1 MKRDWLWIGACFGL
15 GEVLYYTIR
24 PVVIFWILTIAI
36 LIAGICLLRKF
47 INAKADS
54 ERDAYAKDV
63 RRAVLI
69 CSIAFFIGAARLALA
84 MRPPAMPSEG
94 DILTVEDIQEKND
107 KLVITAGHAL
117 IYLKSGD
124 GYAGDIP
131 LCGTLGSGPDVPNVD
146 NSDIKIGNRIIV
158 TGSFQEN
165 SHATNPGQFD
175 FDIYY
180 RAKGIY
186 YTGFADDVTIVSRKV
201 NWPKQL
207 MHDLRNCISAK
218 IKQVYNENDAGFL
231 IAALLGDKS
240 SLDENMNDLY
250 RRNGIAHLLAI
261 SGLHIAIIGKGL
273 YDLLRKRFSFRTSGI
288 IAGIWIIL
296 YTVFTGA
303 SVSTVRAC
311 IMLLIAFLAGVKGRK
326 ADLLNSAGFAAT
338 FVLMMSPYEL
348 FNCGM
353 LLSFGSVL
361 GIGVVS
367 RELSKKL
374 VKERADKSNEKNQ
387 LNLDSK
393 ESKEQGTLIAKN
405 KSADIWRKEL
415 TKLEEAFIV
424 SFSVQLFTLPIMSY
438 FFFEISIYGIF
449 LNLIVIPLMTFVV
462 WSGIAS
468 VILSFIFMIL
478 AKISALSG
486 HYIISLY
493 SWLCSLCDK
502 LPCHTILIGRPKL
515 WQIVIYYFFLLAVL
529 YWRRCHAQI
538 LKLLSWMSGRET
550 EST

>member
-24 PVVIFWILTIAI
+24 PVVIFWILTIVI
-36 LIAGICLLRKF
+36 LIAGICLLRKIF
-47 INAKADS
+47 GAELSGAEGNGAKADS
-54 ERDAYAKDV
+54 ERAAYAKDV
-63 RRAVLI
+63 RRAVVI
-69 CSIAFFIGAARLALA
+69 CSIAFFVGAGRLALA
-84 MRPPAMPSEG
+84 MIPPEMPTEG

-117 IYLKSGD
+117 IYF
-124 GYAGDIP
+124 
-131 LCGTLGSGPDVPNVD
+131 GTLGSGPDVPNVD
-146 NSDIKIGNRIIV
+146 NSGIKIGNKIIV

-180 RAKGIY
+180 RAKEIY

-207 MHDLRNCISAK
+207 MHDLRQIISTK
-218 IKQVYNENDAGFL
+218 IKLVYNENDAGFL

-303 SVSTVRAC
+303 SVSTLRAC

-353 LLSFGSVL
+353 LLSFGAVL

-393 ESKEQGTLIAKN
+393 ESKEQGTLIAKI

-415 TKLEEAFIV
+415 TKLEEAFVV

-468 VILSFIFMIL
+468 VILSFIFL
-478 AKISALSG
+478 AAAKISALSG

-529 YWRRCHAQI
+529 FWPRCREMI
-538 LKLLSWMSGRET
+538 NRCLKQKKKPQGFFD
-550 EST
+550 